1 MIDPTFVDITD
12 IEVATISPY
21 PPTME
26 ELEQKVARISNEL
39 THLTNDRDYWQARA
53 LNYSNKIL
61 ALETYIKDNF
71 DYLDADV
78 VRELTE
84 MFDLAIMKEY
94 DVEVT
99 VRFTGTI
106 EAPLGF
112 DMDELE
118 NNLEAHLNVS
128 HYADSMSGEFS
139 EDSVEIDYR
148 EL

>member
-1 MIDPTFVDITD
+1 MIDPSMTTLEVTPLPSDIQ
-12 IEVATISPY
+12 
-21 PPTME
+21 

-39 THLTNDRDYWQARA
+39 THLTNDRDYWKCLANER
-53 LNYSNKIL
+53 SGKIGL
-61 ALETYIKDNF
+61 LEEYIKDNF
-71 DYLDADV
+71 NYLDADV
-78 VRELTE
+78 VNALTE
-84 MFDLAIMKEY
+84 MFDLEIMKEY

-99 VRFTGTI
+99 IRFTGTI

-118 NNLEAHLNVS
+118 NNLDAHLNVS
-128 HYADSMSGEFS
+128 YYADSMSGEFS

>member
-1 MIDPTFVDITD
+1 MIDPSMTTLEVTPLPLDIQ
-12 IEVATISPY
+12 
-21 PPTME
+21 

-39 THLTNDRDYWQARA
+39 THLTNDRDYWQDRA

-118 NNLEAHLNVS
+118 NNLDAHLNVS
-128 HYADSMSGEFS
+128 YYADSMSGEFS